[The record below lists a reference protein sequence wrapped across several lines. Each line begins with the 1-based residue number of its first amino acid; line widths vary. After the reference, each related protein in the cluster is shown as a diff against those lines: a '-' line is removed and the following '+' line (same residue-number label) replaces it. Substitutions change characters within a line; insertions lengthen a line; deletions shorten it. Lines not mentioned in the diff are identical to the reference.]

1 MIKKNSSCERFELGE
16 KDEQEDEKEQQFCE
30 VQTKERGEQEHQRG
44 HQLRNNTNGTTK
56 TSRESL
62 GEEQ

>member
-16 KDEQEDEKEQQFCE
+16 KD
-30 VQTKERGEQEHQRG
+30 EQEHQRG

-56 TSRESL
+56 TSRKSL
-62 GEEQ
+62 GEE